1 MLATQTYN
9 FLFIMKLQLQL
20 QFYLKTHKETNTEQS
35 DYTLADDELWT
46 NQVFI
51 SNKFIVK

>member
-20 QFYLKTHKETNTEQS
+20 QFYLETHKETNTEKKQS
-35 DYTLADDELWT
+35 DYTLADDDLW
-46 NQVFI
+46 I
-51 SNKFIVK
+51 KFSAM

>member
-20 QFYLKTHKETNTEQS
+20 QFYSKTRKETNKEKS
-35 DYTLADDELWT
+35 DYTLADDDLWT

-51 SNKFIVK
+51 SNKF

>member
-1 MLATQTYN
+1 MLTTQ
-9 FLFIMKLQLQL
+9 FLVYHETTTTTTIL
-20 QFYLKTHKETNTEQS
+20 LKNIHTNAEKS

-51 SNKFIVK
+51 SNKFTVE

>member
-20 QFYLKTHKETNTEQS
+20 QTERWSRYQ
-35 DYTLADDELWT
+35 TLTVVRTSAQQAMLTPFGERVL
-46 NQVFI
+46 
-51 SNKFIVK
+51 S